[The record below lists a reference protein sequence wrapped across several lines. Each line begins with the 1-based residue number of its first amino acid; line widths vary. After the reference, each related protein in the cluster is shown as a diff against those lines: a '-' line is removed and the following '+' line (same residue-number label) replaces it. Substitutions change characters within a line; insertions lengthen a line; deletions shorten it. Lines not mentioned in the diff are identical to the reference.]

1 MNATTQT
8 LPPLANLSQTGAI
21 CAKECSLDSARAPFG
36 RPDAVSN
43 EGSVYVAVA
52 CDATG
57 TPFFKVGFSTSPE
70 KRVASLRGN
79 ASPYG
84 PATLIAYTKAR
95 LVDESALH
103 LFLANYRETG
113 EWYRPCRRI
122 ERLLFHIGKHG
133 SLPQEVLSMADSLS
147 VLWAAKRECTV
158 KMNELSRF
166 FAGRFGS
173 GTDWPRLA
181 YGPNS
186 GPDRMDTAWAFD
198 AYLAGLRAIEAM
210 LADRKR
216 MERDNG

>member
-1 MNATTQT
+1 MTGTTQT
-8 LPPLANLSQTGAI
+8 LPPQPALSQKAEA
-21 CAKECSLDSARAPFG
+21 CANECLPDSVRAHFG
-36 RPDAVSN
+36 KQGAVSN
-43 EGSVYVAVA
+43 EGNIYVAVA

-57 TPFFKVGFSTSPE
+57 TPFFKVGFSISPE

-95 LVDESALH
+95 IVDESALH

-133 SLPQEVLSMADSLS
+133 SLPQEVLSLADSLS
-147 VLWAAKRECTV
+147 DLWAAKRECTV

-186 GPDRMDTAWAFD
+186 GPDRMDTDWAFS
-198 AYLAGLRAIEAM
+198 AYSAGLSAIEAM
-210 LADRKR
+210 LR
-216 MERDNG
+216 ERGGA